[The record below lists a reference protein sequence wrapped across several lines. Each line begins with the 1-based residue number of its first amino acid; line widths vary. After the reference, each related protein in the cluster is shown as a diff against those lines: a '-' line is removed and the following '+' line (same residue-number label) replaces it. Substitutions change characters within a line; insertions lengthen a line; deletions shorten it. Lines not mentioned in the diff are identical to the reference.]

1 MDYNQN
7 NQDQNNQNNQNQN
20 QNPNQYQAPQQN
32 QYQQQNPY
40 QAPNNQ
46 YGGYNPPPVVPGKSQ
61 ATVSLVCGIISIVFC
76 WLGVYTWVVGSVI
89 ALVLGIVGAVMSV
102 KAKKLMPPA
111 QSGMATAGLVCS
123 IIGIVLAAIF
133 TVCSIIAYA
142 AACSII
148 NEYGRYSNYFNSFDW

>member
-1 MDYNQN
+1 MDNNQN
-7 NQDQNNQNNQNQN
+7 QNPQNNQNQN
-20 QNPNQYQAPQQN
+20 PYQNN
-32 QYQQQNPY
+32 QNPY
-40 QAPNNQ
+40 QQAPQNQYPNNQ

-76 WLGVYTWVVGSVI
+76 WLGLCTWVVGSVI
-89 ALVLGIVGAVMSV
+89 ALVLGIVGAVMAV

-111 QSGMATAGLVCS
+111 QAGMATAGLVCS
-123 IIGIVLAAIF
+123 IVGIVLSVIF
-133 TVCSIIAYA
+133 TICSIIGYA